1 MQIVIEI
8 PKEFEE
14 YFNSDRFED
23 ILQRVRVDIHKSIIS
38 GRFVLSGNR
47 EKEALDMLTDA
58 FLNSEPLPKG
68 HGRLVDLDNIE
79 EQLERYGKKS
89 VYYQLPYSP
98 TIIESDKEG
107 DSE

>member
-1 MQIVIEI
+1 MEI
-8 PKEFEE
+8 MIKLDDELYNE
-14 YFNSDRFED
+14 
-23 ILQRVRVDIHKSIIS
+23 ILSRKYSKTR
-38 GRFVLSGNR
+38 L
-47 EKEALDMLTDA
+47 EKAVANGT
-58 FLNSEPLPKG
+58 PLPKG

-107 DSE
+107 ESE